1 MAMPMLEGDSPLS
14 PEEWERLRAT
24 VVGVARRALVARRFV
39 DLYGPLG
46 AGVQTVAYDEYSGVT
61 SGALDLVGEQDE
73 APVFTD
79 VRRFR
84 TIPLLYKDF
93 RLHWRDVEAARS
105 HNLPLEVSA
114 AAGAAALCARRED
127 ELIFHGDQKLGINGL
142 MNEPGRL
149 SSPLTDWQT
158 PGNGFANV
166 VDATERLQRAGH
178 FGPYAMAVSPR
189 LFAMLHRV
197 YERTGVLEIET
208 LRQLVVGGVHQSS
221 VLQGEAAV
229 VVSIGA
235 ENLDLAVALD
245 MTVAYLGPEK
255 MNHPFRVLEA
265 LLPRIKHPDALCT
278 LERGAVPA

>member
-1 MAMPMLEGDSPLS
+1 MAIQEGEHPLS
-14 PEEWERLRAT
+14 TEEWERLNTT
-24 VVGVARRALVARRFV
+24 VVSVARRSLVGRRFI

-46 AGVQTVAYDEYSGVT
+46 AGVQTVAYDEYAGV
-61 SGALDLVGEQDE
+61 SPGSVDLIGDQDTQ
-73 APVFTD
+73 PVFTD

-127 ELIFHGDQKLGINGL
+127 ELIFRGDERLGIHGL
-142 MNEPGRL
+142 FTEPGRL
-149 SSPLTDWQT
+149 VSPLTDWAT

-178 FGPYAMAVSPR
+178 FGPYALVVSPR
-189 LFAMLHRV
+189 LFAALHRV

-208 LRQLVVGGVHQSS
+208 VRQLVAHGVHQSS
-221 VLQGEAAV
+221 VLPGDVGV
-229 VVSIGA
+229 VVSPGA

-245 MTVAYLGPEK
+245 LTVAYLGPEK
-255 MNHPFRVLEA
+255 MNHPFRVLES

-278 LERGAVPA
+278 LERQG

>member
-1 MAMPMLEGDSPLS
+1 MAMPILEGDSNPLS
-14 PEEWERLRAT
+14 PEEWGRLTAT
-24 VVGVARRALVARRFV
+24 VVGVARRALVARRFI

-61 SGALDLVGEQDE
+61 AGAVDLVGEQDA

-79 VRRFR
+79 VRPFR

-127 ELIFHGDQKLGINGL
+127 ELVFHGDERLGIDGL
-142 MNEPGRL
+142 FNAPGRL
-149 SSPLTDWQT
+149 TSPLTDWQT
-158 PGNGFANV
+158 PGHGFANV
-166 VDATERLQRAGH
+166 VEATERLHRGRALRALRDGASR
-178 FGPYAMAVSPR
+178 PACSPCS
-189 LFAMLHRV
+189 
-197 YERTGVLEIET
+197 TGST
-208 LRQLVVGGVHQSS
+208 SAPACWRSRPCAS
-221 VLQGEAAV
+221 WSWAACTSRACLQGEAAV
-229 VVSIGA
+229 VVSTGA

-245 MTVAYLGPEK
+245 LTVAYLGAEK

-265 LLPRIKHPDALCT
+265 LLPRIKHPDAICT
-278 LERGAVPA
+278 LERGA

>member
-1 MAMPMLEGDSPLS
+1 MAMPMREGDHPLS
-14 PEEWERLRAT
+14 PEEWERLLAT
-24 VVGVARRALVARRFV
+24 VVGVARRALVARRFI

-46 AGVQTVAYDEYSGVT
+46 AGVQTVAYDEYTGV
-61 SGALDLVGEQDE
+61 SPGAVDLVGEQE
-73 APVFTD
+73 TTPVFTD

-127 ELIFHGDQKLGINGL
+127 ELILLGDARLGIHGL
-142 MNEPGRL
+142 MTEPGRL
-149 SSPLTDWQT
+149 TSTLKDWQT
-158 PGNGFANV
+158 PGNGFADV

-208 LRQLVVGGVHQSS
+208 LRQLVVGGVHQSN
-221 VLQGEAAV
+221 VLQGDSAV
-229 VVSIGA
+229 VVSMGA
-235 ENLDLAVALD
+235 ENLDIAVALD
-245 MTVAYLGPEK
+245 LTVAYLGPEK
-255 MNHPFRVLEA
+255 LNHPFRVLEA
-265 LLPRIKHPDALCT
+265 LLPRIKHPDAICT
-278 LERGAVPA
+278 LERGS

>member
-1 MAMPMLEGDSPLS
+1 MPELQGDNPLS

-24 VVGVARRALVARRFV
+24 VVGVARRALVARRFI

-46 AGVQTVAYDEYSGVT
+46 AGVQTVAYDEYSGV
-61 SGALDLVGEQDE
+61 SPGSVDLVGDQDA

-79 VRRFR
+79 ARQFR

-127 ELIFHGDQKLGINGL
+127 ELIFLGDAKLGINGL
-142 MNEPGRL
+142 LNEPGRIVAAL
-149 SSPLTDWQT
+149 ADWQT
-158 PGNGFANV
+158 VGNGFANL

-189 LFAMLHRV
+189 LFAQLHRV

-208 LRQLVVGGVHQSS
+208 VRQLAVGGVHQSS
-221 VLQGEAAV
+221 VLSGESAV
-229 VVSIGA
+229 VVSMGA
-235 ENLDLAVALD
+235 ENLDIAVALD
-245 MTVAYLGPEK
+245 MTVAYLGPDK

-265 LLPRIKHPDALCT
+265 LLPRIKHPDAICT
-278 LERGAVPA
+278 LERGA